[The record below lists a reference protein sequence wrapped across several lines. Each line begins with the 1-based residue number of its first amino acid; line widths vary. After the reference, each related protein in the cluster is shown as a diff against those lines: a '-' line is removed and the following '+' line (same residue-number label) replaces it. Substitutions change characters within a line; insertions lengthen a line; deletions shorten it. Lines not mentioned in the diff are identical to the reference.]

1 MTVAKPVTV
10 NEMIEALIE
19 LRDKGYGEAK
29 ILVPKDDEF
38 NGVRELYE
46 TACAVDKRLKYYID
60 EFDERLS
67 EEVNVKAK
75 NFIVLG

>member
-19 LRDKGYGEAK
+19 LKDKGYGHAK

-38 NGVRELYE
+38 NGIRELYD
-46 TACAVDKRLKYYID
+46 TVCVIDNRLKYYID
-60 EFDERLS
+60 EFAERLS
-67 EEVNVKAK
+67 EEVDVEAK